1 MHKENLMSPLAKN
14 TKATVIPCLRYRD
27 AAAAIE
33 WLCRAFGFEKQLVV
47 PNKDG
52 TIAHA
57 QLSFGNGMIMLGS
70 VVASEF
76 GRLMKQPDEIGG
88 AETQTPYVIVSD
100 ADTLY
105 ARAKAAGAKIVLDI
119 KDEDYGGR
127 GFTCRDPEGH
137 VWNFGTYDPWEAH

>member
-1 MHKENLMSPLAKN
+1 MSNLPKN

-27 AAAAIE
+27 APAAIE

-47 PNKDG
+47 PNQDG

-70 VVASEF
+70 VLDTEF

-88 AETQTPYVIVSD
+88 SETQSAYVIVSD
-100 ADTLY
+100 ADALY
-105 ARAKAAGAKIVLDI
+105 ARAMAAGARIVMDI

-127 GFTCRDPEGH
+127 GYSCRDLEGH
-137 VWNFGTYDPWEAH
+137 LWNFGTYDPWK